1 MADIPNPKWY
11 DEGTVAITKGTTTVT
26 GTNTFWVSAGVKA
39 GDIFVDADKKI
50 YEITAVNDST
60 SLTLGSSYTGE
71 TGSGKSYSIIRTFN
85 ATMTASLASQIA
97 TLLSEFEQRYD
108 LDMQTITGKSAYDI
122 AKDEGY
128 TGTQSEWIESLSAY
142 GVAVKNGYTG
152 TVEEWIESLKAAG
165 EWSELNARTSILT
178 STEAEVHNSIAGFR
192 NKGTK
197 LTDEQ
202 KTAIKNHT
210 WEDMYIGDSW
220 TLNGHTYRIAKF
232 MNGILVNNF
241 AILYKGIMML
251 SNVLYTAP
259 MNETDTNEGGYA
271 NSWMHATGLA
281 QAGEIIAQD
290 FGDLIMSFREHLY
303 SGNTSGYLLVNHS
316 MGNIQQPYKCM
327 LPTYRML
334 TGRTFQGYPQ
344 DWFNVYSNFQIPLT
358 QFDANQFS
366 VLNGGGFW
374 CQECFNSSTSFVNW
388 VEFGVY
394 NWSDRLYLHKASNN
408 GGVRVIFFI
417 G

>member
-271 NSWMHATGLA
+271 NSWMYAEGLA
-281 QAGEIIAQD
+281 QAGEIIAED
-290 FGDLIMSFREHLY
+290 FGDLIMNFRERIY
-303 SGNTSGYLLVNHS
+303 VGNTSGFCVSDNSHW
-316 MGNIQQPYKCM
+316 QPPYKCM
-327 LPTYRML
+327 IPTYRLL
-334 TGRTFQGYPQ
+334 TGRTFTGYPQ
-344 DWFNVYSNFQIPLT
+344 DWYSYYQTHQIPLALYA
-358 QFDANQFS
+358 ANNENF
-366 VLNGGGFW
+366 LRGGNPFW
-374 CQECFNSSTSFVNW
+374 LQECSNGTDSFLCWINRCVS
-388 VEFGVY
+388 GGQ
-394 NWSDRLYLHKASNN
+394 KASVQQ
-408 GGVRVIFFI
+408 GVRVIFFI